1 MFISNLKC
9 VYENKLLY
17 KASLNIVNDQ
27 LTIYLTCA
35 KKRLEVSFSDMN
47 KKAFYFKVMPGRKL
61 FLKDSSTS
69 DSKIN
74 YLIFTRLYDLYK
86 VVKKLKQIKAWFD
99 VDQTLLYGQRVE
111 MALVDFKNNKKIFK
125 YSPSRL
131 SLLPRQV

>member
-27 LTIYLTCA
+27 LTIYLIRA
-35 KKRLEVSFSDMN
+35 KKRLEVSFSDMD
-47 KKAFYFKVMPGRKL
+47 KKAYYFKVMPGRRI

-69 DSKIN
+69 DNKIN

>member
-27 LTIYLTCA
+27 LTIYLIRA
-35 KKRLEVSFSDMN
+35 KKRLEVSFSDMD
-47 KKAFYFKVMPGRKL
+47 KKAYYFKVMPGRRI

-69 DSKIN
+69 DNKIN

-86 VVKKLKQIKAWFD
+86 VVKKLKK
-99 VDQTLLYGQRVE
+99 
-111 MALVDFKNNKKIFK
+111 
-125 YSPSRL
+125 
-131 SLLPRQV
+131 